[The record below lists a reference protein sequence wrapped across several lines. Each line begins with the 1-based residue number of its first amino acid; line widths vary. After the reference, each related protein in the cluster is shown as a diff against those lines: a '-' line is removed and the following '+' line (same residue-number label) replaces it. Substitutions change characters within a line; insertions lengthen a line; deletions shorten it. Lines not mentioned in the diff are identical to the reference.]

1 MATTEKRSGD
11 AASKVRI
18 IPEELLQSIPETQ
31 PRSGRAYAVM
41 RRAIIEMVLE
51 PGSIVNERAICA
63 ELSISR
69 TPLREALLKL
79 QEESLVRIAP
89 AKGTFVARIDLE
101 TVFEG
106 HLIRRVL
113 ELQMVRLAAQRMSV
127 KAERDLDFIIY
138 QQRRVAK
145 DNDFGRFY
153 ELDEELHA
161 LITDIGASARVWRV
175 IHSAKAQLDRVRRL
189 AFPLPS
195 HLHTILSEHEAI
207 VAALKQRN
215 PDKAAAAMDIH
226 LSRFFKTL
234 QSLIADKTHLFTDDA
249 KQTLEAFRARDG
261 AGIA

>member
-1 MATTEKRSGD
+1 MATTEKRFGD
-11 AASKVRI
+11 TTPKVRV
-18 IPEELLQSIPETQ
+18 IPEELLKSIPATY
-31 PRSGRAYAVM
+31 PRAGQAYAVM

-51 PGSIVNERAICA
+51 PGSIVNEKAICA
-63 ELSISR
+63 ELGISR

-89 AKGTFVARIDLE
+89 ASGTFVARIDLE

-113 ELQMVRLAAQRMSV
+113 ELQMVRLAAQRMSPE
-127 KAERDLDFIIY
+127 AERNLDFNLY
-138 QQRRVAK
+138 QQRRVASDK
-145 DNDFGRFY
+145 DFGRFY

-195 HLHTILSEHEAI
+195 HLDTIMSEHETI
-207 VAALKQRN
+207 VAALKLRN
-215 PDKAAAAMDIH
+215 PDKAEAAMDVH
-226 LSRFFKTL
+226 LSRVFTTL
-234 QSLIADKTHLFTDDA
+234 QSLIADKTHLFTEDA
-249 KQTLEAFRARDG
+249 KQTLQEFRALSS
-261 AGIA
+261 